1 MSLSWLYRSIPYGF
15 PEEHRVLAKQAAGTR
30 RFHREWSIAALK
42 IIISSFGEVDVTW
55 ENWS

>member
-1 MSLSWLYRSIPYGF
+1 MSLSWLYGSIPYGF

-42 IIISSFGEVDVTW
+42 VIISSFGEVDVA
-55 ENWS
+55 